1 MLQYKS
7 SADKTLSLMLCG
19 KSAVV
24 YLNGHVEGIVH
35 PKWKKSWKCIP
46 SQAIQDVEEFVFSH
60 VGPDA
65 ASVYI
70 NDWLIKINQ
79 KIKLLF

>member
-1 MLQYKS
+1 M
-7 SADKTLSLMLCG
+7 
-19 KSAVV
+19 
-24 YLNGHVEGIVH
+24 
-35 PKWKKSWKCIP
+35 KKSWKCIP